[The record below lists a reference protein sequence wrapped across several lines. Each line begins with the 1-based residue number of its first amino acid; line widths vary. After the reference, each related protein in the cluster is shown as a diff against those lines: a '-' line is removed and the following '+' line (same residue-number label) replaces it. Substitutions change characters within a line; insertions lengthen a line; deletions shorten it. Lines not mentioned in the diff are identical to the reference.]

1 MNVTLIGM
9 PGSGK
14 STVGKLLA
22 NKLHFTFID
31 IDGLIEKNFGKKLQE
46 IIDSEGEN
54 TLLSLEKE
62 TALSLSNIMRTVLS
76 PGGSIIFSPEAM
88 QHLKTISTVIYI
100 DTPID
105 EIRNRIKKDA
115 RGIIGAKNKT
125 LEAIFL
131 ERRPFY
137 ELYADL
143 QIAGRQ
149 KTPEQIAGEIFEKTK
164 GGKLEI

>member
-22 NKLHFTFID
+22 KKLGYNFID
-31 IDGLIEKNFGKKLQE
+31 TDSLIEEKVGKRLQE
-46 IIDSEGEN
+46 IIETEGEEKLLILEQKAVLGLTN
-54 TLLSLEKE
+54 TENSII
-62 TALSLSNIMRTVLS
+62 A

-88 QHLKTISTVIYI
+88 RHLKALSRVLYI

-105 EIRNRIKKDA
+105 EIRNRIKKDS

-125 LEAIFL
+125 LEEIFL
-131 ERRPFY
+131 ERRPLY
-137 ELYADL
+137 EKYADL

-149 KTPEQIAGEIFEKTK
+149 KTPEQIAGEIFEKIKET
-164 GGKLEI
+164 